1 MVRSN
6 AAFPLTVALA
16 AMLALSIFGAMA
28 FSTGPARAQ
37 SSDVSALN
45 DRIERLQRDIDVLQR
60 QVARQGGSSR
70 SSGGSAAATAAGGD
84 VGFIDRTESRFE
96 GIEQQL
102 RDLTGRVEQ
111 LSFQINQLTSRMDKL
126 VSDVDFRLNAVERGG
141 TAPAAGAA
149 PAPTAPPPAAAPS
162 TQGSVGQPQVGAG
175 QQRLVLVPGAPGAA
189 PAPAPAPTPATA
201 VAPEL
206 PQGSPEAQ
214 YEFAYGVLL
223 QAQREQSDFGR
234 AEQALRAFINA
245 NPTHR
250 LAGNA
255 NYWLGETY
263 YVRKDYQ
270 DAASTFAEGLQKY
283 PKSDKAPDN
292 LLKLGMSLGQLNRKP
307 DACGALAELNKRFP
321 NAAPQIKTT
330 AQRERTRLGCT

>member
-1 MVRSN
+1 MVRSL
-6 AAFPLTVALA
+6 AAFPPTVALA
-16 AMLALSIFGAMA
+16 VLLALSTLGAVV
-28 FSTGPARAQ
+28 FSGGPVRAQ
-37 SSDVSALN
+37 TQDFSSLN
-45 DRIERLQRDIDVLQR
+45 DRLERLQRDIDVLQR
-60 QVARQGGSSR
+60 QMARQGSSRGSS
-70 SSGGSAAATAAGGD
+70 SGAPAAGGGD
-84 VGFIDRTESRFE
+84 VSTSFIDRTESRFE
-96 GIEQQL
+96 GLEQQL

-126 VSDVDFRLNAVERGG
+126 VSDVDFRLNAIEKGG
-141 TAPAAGAA
+141 GAAA
-149 PAPTAPPPAAAPS
+149 PAPVPSGGPAPS
-162 TQGSVGQPQVGAG
+162 TQGSTGQPQVAPG
-175 QQRLVLVPGAPGAA
+175 QPRLSLVPGAPGQAPPAA
-189 PAPAPAPTPATA
+189 ATPATA
-201 VAPEL
+201 AAPEL

-255 NYWLGETY
+255 QYWLGETY
-263 YVRKDYQ
+263 YVRKDYP
-270 DAASTFAEGLQKY
+270 DAAATFAEGLQKY

-292 LLKLGMSLGQLNRKP
+292 LLKLGMSLAQLNRKP